1 MATILIQYQ
10 VQKFADW
17 KKVYESM
24 AEFRTSSGAIASVAY
39 QDANDPNKITVVNKW
54 NTLTNAQKFTQSL
67 ELKTAMEKAGVLGPP
82 NISFLLEV

>member
-39 QDANDPNKITVVNKW
+39 QDASDPNKITVVNKW